1 MRALLFGMA
10 AATVCLAA
18 TLSFAAGSSSASAT
32 TITFDGLTAGPIGTT
47 YVEKGYQFFNPDGDL
62 FTWGVGGANSFD
74 QSAGSTTLAQPFDFT
89 TTTMSRIGGGAFN
102 FASADFADAL
112 NTDNNF
118 TYQFVF
124 NFVGGSSVT
133 QIIMLDGDFGSQT
146 LQFNYANLLSVSW
159 GNDPGND
166 PFGLQWDNVKV
177 SAVAQ
182 TPIPAALPLFI
193 SALGA
198 LLFFG
203 WRRQNESTSP
213 DITA

>member
-1 MRALLFGMA
+1 MWNRLAQGRIGTLALVT
-10 AATVCLAA
+10 ATLVLAA
-18 TLSFAAGSSSASAT
+18 GQKAQAT
-32 TITFDGLTAGPIGTT
+32 EITFDGLTAGPIGTT

-182 TPIPAALPLFI
+182 TPIPTALPLFI

-198 LLFFG
+198 LLFVG
-203 WRRQNESTSP
+203 WRRQNESTGP